1 MKAGIRV
8 ISGEVLGLLVPRAL
22 WTDLVLR
29 VSGGDELSM
38 SLLRS
43 EIQLL
48 M

>member
-8 ISGEVLGLLVPRAL
+8 ISGEVSGLLDHRAL
-22 WTDLVLR
+22 WTDLVSR
-29 VSGGDELSM
+29 VSGRNELSM